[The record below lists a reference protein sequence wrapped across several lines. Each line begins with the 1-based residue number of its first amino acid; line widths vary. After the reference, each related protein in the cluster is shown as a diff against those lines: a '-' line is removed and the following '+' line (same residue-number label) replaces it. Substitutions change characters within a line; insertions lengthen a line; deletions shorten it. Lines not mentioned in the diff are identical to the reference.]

1 MNSVQPAFGG
11 GASSSVIIHTMGSR
25 LLTVITRLKPF
36 TICGRHAVASTTTTT
51 TTPTVRGFTSTAR
64 SLVQQDR
71 NDAFGLEEKEWQF
84 DDISSA
90 GHDELEQHREAREYA
105 RIAAYEMPLLHRT
118 SLLFPL
124 YYSFFLLLPNC

>member
-1 MNSVQPAFGG
+1 MD
-11 GASSSVIIHTMGSR
+11 T
-25 LLTVITRLKPF
+25 
-36 TICGRHAVASTTTTT
+36 TIPTATTTIVRGLTS
-51 TTPTVRGFTSTAR
+51 TVRSSA
-64 SLVQQDR
+64 QQDR

-118 SLLFPL
+118 SLTVSTLSVLFL
-124 YYSFFLLLPNC
+124 YH